1 MDNLT
6 QRRIIAVIGII
17 IAFGGLCS
25 FLWGMLKND
34 GILQLIGFFSIIIAY
49 VLMLA
54 VKKIREKGM
63 AEKQP
68 ESKVE

>member
-6 QRRIIAVIGII
+6 QRRVIAIVGVV
-17 IAFGGLCS
+17 IAFVGLCA

-34 GILQLIGFFSIIIAY
+34 SIFQLIGFFSIIIAY
-49 VLMLA
+49 VLMLV
-54 VKKIREKGM
+54 VKKIREKGQ
-63 AEKQP
+63 AEKAK

>member
-1 MDNLT
+1 MDNLM
-6 QRRIIAVIGII
+6 QRRILAGIGII
-17 IAFGGLCS
+17 IALGGLIS

-34 GILQLIGFFSIIIAY
+34 SIFQLIGFFSIIIAY

-63 AEKQP
+63 AEKKQ